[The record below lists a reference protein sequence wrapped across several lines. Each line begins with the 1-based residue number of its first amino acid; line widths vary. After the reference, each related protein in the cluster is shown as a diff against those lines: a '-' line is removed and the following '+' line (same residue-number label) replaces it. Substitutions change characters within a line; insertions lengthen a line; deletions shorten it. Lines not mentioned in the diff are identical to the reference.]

1 MAAIVGRAGSVV
13 CYIGETEA
21 IKAADKLAHVT
32 TLSLPSTEVEEIDV
46 TDFDSVGKEV
56 EAGDADYGELQVTQH
71 LNTGNEYDS
80 MYDRIS
86 AGTVVYFQ
94 CFIKNKEGA
103 VVIGR
108 KGKGV
113 IKACTIEG
121 AERGSAMKVQTTIKV
136 SGELSKVTTEPTE

>member
-1 MAAIVGRAGSVV
+1 MAAIVGRAGSCV
-13 CYIGETEA
+13 CYISENEA

-32 TLSLPSTEVEEIDV
+32 TFSLPSIEVEEIDV

-56 EAGDADYGELQVTQH
+56 ESGDADYGELQVTQN
-71 LNTGNEYDS
+71 LNTGDEYDS

-94 CFIKNKEGA
+94 CFIKNKEGT

-113 IKACTIEG
+113 VKSCIIEG
-121 AERGSAMKVQTTIKV
+121 TQRGSTMTVQTTIKV

>member
-13 CYIGETEA
+13 CYIGENEA

-46 TDFDSVGKEV
+46 TDFDSAGKEV
-56 EAGDADYGELQVTQH
+56 EAGEADYGELQVTQH
-71 LNTGNEYDS
+71 LNTGSEYDS

-94 CFIKNKEGA
+94 CFIKNKEGT

-113 IKACTIEG
+113 VKSCTIEG
-121 AERGSAMKVQTTIKV
+121 TERGSAMTVQTTIKV
-136 SGELSKVTTEPTE
+136 SGELAKVTTEPTE